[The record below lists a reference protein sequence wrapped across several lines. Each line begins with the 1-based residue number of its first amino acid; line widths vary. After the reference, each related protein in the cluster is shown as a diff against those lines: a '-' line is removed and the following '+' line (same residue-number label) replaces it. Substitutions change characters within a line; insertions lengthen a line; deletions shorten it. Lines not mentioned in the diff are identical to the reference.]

1 MHTTAPARAGDH
13 AASGGV
19 HPATVVATALALAV
33 FGWHAW
39 ATLRGY
45 FWQDDFRYISRAAT
59 EPLGSFL
66 FHDYGGHLMPGQFL
80 LVRLLTAAAPMQYSV
95 AVLPLLALQA
105 VGYVLLWRLLV
116 RLFGHRWSIVVPF
129 AVVVCAPM
137 TFAATLW
144 WAYALQLVPLQVA
157 LLGALLAH
165 VGYLQTG
172 HRGRAVLALAC
183 TAAGLACWEKALLI
197 APVLFGVTVAM
208 QPEGSLLARGVVTLR
223 RHRRLWTGYAVL
235 EVGYLA
241 VYLSVTRDAHQA
253 PLPPAELGRLA
264 ERMIADTFLP
274 GVLGGP
280 WQVGFDGPVVLAV
293 PPGWALGV
301 AWAVWAAVVVL
312 SLRAGGRRAVLAWLL
327 LAGYLECCLLLVAVA
342 RLPLLGAVIGGDP
355 RYVADA
361 VPVAALCG
369 ALAFLRPR
377 TAAPQ
382 TAAAAPQTAAPQTA
396 APQTAAPQTAAPQT
410 AAPQTAAPET
420 VPEPTGAPAPP
431 TGHRRRA
438 LRVAATALVVVFV
451 AGAGVSAARMAAPG
465 AHTAARQ
472 YIEHARAAFD
482 ADPDLVLV
490 DAEVPDE
497 VMIWLFLAH
506 RRASQVFAA
515 LPAPPAFDR
524 PTEDLRMLDRTGVPR
539 PVMLLDPVAAA
550 PGPAVRC
557 GYALHEEPVAV
568 PLTAV
573 TPPGRR
579 VVRLGYYTATS
590 ATGTLEAGDA
600 RWSVRFAAGVHYLY
614 AVADGPLYQLR
625 LDGDPGTAV
634 CVTEVLVG
642 APVPAD

>member
-1 MHTTAPARAGDH
+1 MPARSVQLVEEPPRPCTYSAGSLPAGPGVRRTCSEPPSTTTVSPGHAGMLKSGVGRGRPTTGRSGCGGGPRHLTVRRGASGAGRPLPGWLRSRQAGPIGPGPRADWTCRPGERAIGMHTTAPARAGDH

-369 ALAFLRPR
+369 ALALLRPR

-382 TAAAAPQTAAPQTA
+382 TAAPQ
-396 APQTAAPQTAAPQT
+396 
-410 AAPQTAAPET
+410 
-420 VPEPTGAPAPP
+420 
-431 TGHRRRA
+431 
-438 LRVAATALVVVFV
+438 
-451 AGAGVSAARMAAPG
+451 
-465 AHTAARQ
+465 
-472 YIEHARAAFD
+472 
-482 ADPDLVLV
+482 
-490 DAEVPDE
+490 
-497 VMIWLFLAH
+497 
-506 RRASQVFAA
+506 
-515 LPAPPAFDR
+515 
-524 PTEDLRMLDRTGVPR
+524 
-539 PVMLLDPVAAA
+539 
-550 PGPAVRC
+550 
-557 GYALHEEPVAV
+557 
-568 PLTAV
+568 
-573 TPPGRR
+573 
-579 VVRLGYYTATS
+579 
-590 ATGTLEAGDA
+590 
-600 RWSVRFAAGVHYLY
+600 
-614 AVADGPLYQLR
+614 
-625 LDGDPGTAV
+625 
-634 CVTEVLVG
+634 
-642 APVPAD
+642 